1 MESDEDNEKSEN
13 TAIWKER
20 EYWKPPASEG
30 FKLDVGDAAG
40 ARGAGGS
47 LPRAGPFPSHH
58 RPLQPRPG
66 TAPRGTG
73 WNRGS
78 AAAEPKP
85 HRTPSIPARLR
96 RPLHGQ
102 DNPVLLLLLPSHQP
116 RLPPSLQLQRAARS
130 PLVQSFSSGEYRGA
144 CV

>member
-1 MESDEDNEKSEN
+1 MKITKRVKIQQYGKRGNIGNLQPLKGLSSTLAMPRVRE
-13 TAIWKER
+13 ER
-20 EYWKPPASEG
+20 G
-30 FKLDVGDAAG
+30 G
-40 ARGAGGS
+40 A